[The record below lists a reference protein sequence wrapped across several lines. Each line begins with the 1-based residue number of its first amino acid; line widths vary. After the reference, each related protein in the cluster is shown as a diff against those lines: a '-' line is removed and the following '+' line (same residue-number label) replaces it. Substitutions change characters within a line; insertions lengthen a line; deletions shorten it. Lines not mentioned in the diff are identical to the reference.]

1 MRIVEQFLSLQGEST
16 HAGRI
21 CHFIRLA
28 GCNLRCSYCD
38 TLPAR
43 SFDAG
48 REVALDRVVAEAA
61 SSGAG
66 LVEVT
71 GGEPLATPETPEL
84 CRRLLDA
91 GLEVLLETNGSLPIN
106 PVPAEVRK
114 ILDCKLPDSGMSEH
128 NCYENY
134 PLLLPHD
141 EVKFVVG
148 SRRDFDFACDVIKRH
163 RLPEKTGNLLF
174 SPVWGRVA
182 FDELARWVIDSRLPV
197 RMQLQMHKLIWG
209 DRPGV

>member
-1 MRIVEQFLSLQGEST
+1 MQPALLLLRHAAGPLLRRRVGGRARPGRGGGRLLRSR
-16 HAGRI
+16 AGRS
-21 CHFIRLA
+21 HR
-28 GCNLRCSYCD
+28 RR
-38 TLPAR
+38 T
-43 SFDAG
+43 
-48 REVALDRVVAEAA
+48 
-61 SSGAG
+61 
-66 LVEVT
+66 
-71 GGEPLATPETPEL
+71 PLATPETPEL

-91 GLEVLLETNGSLPIN
+91 GLEVLLETNGSLPID

-128 NCYENY
+128 NRYENY